1 MAPTPKRFSCHRK
14 ICFMCSRSSPS
25 YRSHKHIKRQQDLRG
40 LRALPSIFAGAASAA
55 GILGVLKTCPARAG
69 NSRWVVTARLV
80 RNPKRLQKHVFC
92 DGFEGLAP
100 SSVALTLQ
108 RNGAMEQGVRRQFFQ
123 NQAPGFSFWRPVHC
137 LSLALCSR
145 FCQIL
150 HVYAELAVSA
160 GHSARFREV
169 PMQSSHVSCV

>member
-1 MAPTPKRFSCHRK
+1 MAPTPKRFSCHHK
-14 ICFMCSRSSPS
+14 ICFMCSRSSPAC
-25 YRSHKHIKRQQDLRG
+25 RSHKHIMRKQQDLRG

-55 GILGVLKTCPARAG
+55 GLLGVLKTCPARAG
-69 NSRWVVTARLV
+69 NIHWVRTAR
-80 RNPKRLQKHVFC
+80 RIRSPKRLQKHVFC

-100 SSVALTLQ
+100 SSVALILQ
-108 RNGAMEQGVRRQFFQ
+108 RHANATELQVCADSSFRTRL
-123 NQAPGFSFWRPVHC
+123 PGSVHR

-160 GHSARFREV
+160 GYSTRFREV
-169 PMQSSHVSCV
+169 SM